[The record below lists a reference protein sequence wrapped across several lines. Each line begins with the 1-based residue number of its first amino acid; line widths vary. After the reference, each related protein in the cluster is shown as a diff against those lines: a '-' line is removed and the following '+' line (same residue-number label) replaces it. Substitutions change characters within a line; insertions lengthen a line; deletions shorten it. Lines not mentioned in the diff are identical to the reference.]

1 MNLFDP
7 LPHDLF
13 APLTGRNNR
22 RAWELLR
29 RLSDRF
35 FGVDSVPPYVE
46 GYLRDQVVKEVE
58 RFLLDRGWDAEEGDA
73 VTQTPIVIQ
82 ANQLLVRLIDTGWLV
97 QERVGFRQFISMD
110 DTVARFM
117 DAVQQFL
124 VQGPRLVGGDI
135 LMIYNQVREAVKD
148 PKAQVSGFISAA
160 QLCVGLINSLRTT
173 TARVSDLMK
182 QLTQESDTSMFV
194 KRFFTE
200 HISELYV
207 RDFKQL
213 KTKNHP
219 LRLRFDILQAVN
231 GIAYDEHARSE
242 LLAGYAELPGAQAA
256 DVAEQVEADLQ
267 RFRRLLD
274 VEKFLDRLDNVMDA
288 ATQRAVATLGY
299 RLKAS
304 ERIVEVLDDTVRAAL
319 AIAEA
324 GLPLEGTLF
333 GTFPPVGENRLR
345 LPVTPPPK
353 PVRHALSKRV
363 MTPRERALMLL
374 RKAMIESRDVSPKAL
389 KAYVAA
395 HIAPGTSV
403 NAAQLPVQTVHDAVS
418 YLGLARLAL
427 VSTRQPQHLR
437 KNPVLR
443 DLGFRAALVDGKRAE
458 TAFFETSD
466 FTITRE

>member
-1 MNLFDP
+1 MNLFDR

-35 FGVDSVPPYVE
+35 FGADSVPPYVE

-58 RFLLDRGWDAEEGDA
+58 RFLLDRGWDPEEGDSA
-73 VTQTPIVIQ
+73 AHTPIVIQ
-82 ANQLLVRLIDTGWLV
+82 ANQLLARLVDTRWLV

-110 DTVARFM
+110 DMVARFM
-117 DAVQQFL
+117 DSVQQFL

-135 LMIYNQVREAVKD
+135 LMIYNQVREAAKD
-148 PKAQVSGFISAA
+148 PKAQASGFISAA

-182 QLTQESDTSMFV
+182 QLTQESDTPMFV

-219 LRLRFDILQAVN
+219 LRLRFDILQVVN
-231 GIAYDEHARSE
+231 SIAYDERARGQ
-242 LLAGYAELPGAQAA
+242 LLAGYAELPGARGA
-256 DVAEQVEADLQ
+256 DAAEQVEADLQ

-319 AIAEA
+319 ATVEA
-324 GLPLEGTLF
+324 GLPLEGALF
-333 GTFPPVGENRLR
+333 GTSPPVGENRLR
-345 LPVTPPPK
+345 LPVTAPPK

-374 RKAMIESRDVSPKAL
+374 RKAMIENRDVSPRAL

-403 NAAQLPVQTVHDAVS
+403 PASQLPVQTVHDAVS

-427 VSTRQPQHLR
+427 VSTRQPQILR

-443 DLGFRAALVDGKRAE
+443 DLGFRADLVDGKRVE

>member
-1 MNLFDP
+1 MNLFDSLP
-7 LPHDLF
+7 LDLF

-35 FGVDSVPPYVE
+35 FGVDAVPPYVE

-58 RFLLDRGWDAEEGDA
+58 RFLLDRGWDMEEGDA
-73 VTQTPIVIQ
+73 AVQTPIVIQ

-110 DTVARFM
+110 DKVARFM

-148 PKAQVSGFISAA
+148 PKGQVSGFISAA

-182 QLTQESDTSMFV
+182 QLTKESDTPMFV

-231 GIAYDEHARSE
+231 SIAYDERASSQ
-242 LLAGYAELPGAQAA
+242 LLAGYADLPSAQTI
-256 DVAEQVEADLQ
+256 DVAEQLEADLQ

-274 VEKFLDRLDNVMDA
+274 VEKFLDRLDSVMDA

-304 ERIVEVLDDTVRAAL
+304 ERIVEVLNDTIRAAQMV
-319 AIAEA
+319 AET
-324 GLPLEGTLF
+324 GLPLEGALF
-333 GTFPPVGENRLR
+333 GTVPPVSDNRLR
-345 LPVTPPPK
+345 LPVIPAPK
-353 PVRHALSKRV
+353 PVRHAMYKRV
-363 MTPRERALMLL
+363 MTPRERAMMLL
-374 RKAMIESRDVSPKAL
+374 RKAMIENRDVSPKAL
-389 KAYVAA
+389 KAYVSA
-395 HIAPGTSV
+395 HVAQGTSV
-403 NAAQLPVQTVHDAVS
+403 HAAQLPIKTVHDAVS

-427 VSTRQPQHLR
+427 VTTRQPQFLH

-443 DLGFRAALVDGKRAE
+443 NLGFKATLIDSKRTE
-458 TAFFETSD
+458 TVFFETSD
-466 FTITRE
+466 FKITRD

>member
-1 MNLFDP
+1 MNLFDR
-7 LPHDLF
+7 LPRDLF

-22 RAWELLR
+22 RAWELLH

-73 VTQTPIVIQ
+73 AVLTPIVIQ
-82 ANQLLVRLIDTGWLV
+82 ANQLLARLVETGWLV

-117 DAVQQFL
+117 DTVQQFL

-148 PKAQVSGFISAA
+148 PRAQASGFISAA

-182 QLTQESDTSMFV
+182 QLTQESDTPIFV

-219 LRLRFDILQAVN
+219 LRLRFEILQAVN
-231 GIAYDEHARSE
+231 AIAYDDGARRQ
-242 LLAGYAELPGAQAA
+242 LLAGYGELPGANGT

-274 VEKFLDRLDNVMDA
+274 VEKFLDRLDSVVDA

-304 ERIVEVLDDTVRAAL
+304 ERLVEVLDDTVRAAL
-319 AIAEA
+319 LTVKS
-324 GLPLEGTLF
+324 GLPLEGVLF
-333 GTFPPVGENRLR
+333 GTPLPIGENRLR
-345 LPVTPPPK
+345 LPIAPAPK
-353 PVRHALSKRV
+353 PVRRALSKRE

-374 RKAMIESRDVSPKAL
+374 RKAMIENRDVSPKAL

-395 HIAPGTSV
+395 RIPPGGSV
-403 NAAQLPVQTVHDAVS
+403 NASELPIQTVHDAIS
-418 YLGLARLAL
+418 YLGLVRLAL
-427 VSTRQPQHLR
+427 ISTRQPHLLE
-437 KNPVLR
+437 KNPMLR
-443 DLGFRAALVDGKRAE
+443 NLGFRAQLVAGKRAE
-458 TAFFETSD
+458 TVFFETSD